1 MRQIFTLQLLFSTI
15 RLSTPLV
22 LAALG
27 GLYSERSGVINIA
40 LEGLLL
46 SGAFTAASVTYYAGS
61 SAAPWLPA
69 GYTQYSPWVGLAAA
83 ILAGALVAYL
93 IALACIKFKA
103 NQVVTG
109 TGINILFL
117 GLPAVLSG
125 ALFLSSG
132 STPQIPKEDLLPVLY
147 RFVPSFIPQWRIL
160 TDVSVISLLAL
171 IVVLVTKY
179 VLYRTPFGLRLRAV
193 GENPE
198 AADAAGVGVNRI
210 RYVGVVLSG
219 ALAGIGGAYLSI
231 GQSSLF
237 TRNMAAG
244 RGFIALAA
252 LIFGKWRPVQ
262 TMLACLLF
270 GLADALTIQLQGVPV
285 SILSFRIAM
294 VVLIFLVLWFIVHQL
309 PFLNRNRIVEL
320 ASAAVVCG
328 IASRVIYAS
337 TRGIQNLEIPV
348 QFIAMIPYVVT
359 IVVLAGFIGQSRA
372 PRALGTP
379 YQKER

>member
-1 MRQIFTLQLLFSTI
+1 MRQIFTWSLLFSTI

-46 SGAFTAASVTYYAGS
+46 AGAFTAASVTFYAH
-61 SAAPWLPA
+61 
-69 GYTQYSPWVGLAAA
+69 SPWVGLGAAIIAAA
-83 ILAGALVAYL
+83 AVAG
-93 IALACIKFKA
+93 IHALACIRFRA
-103 NQVVTG
+103 DQVVVG
-109 TGINILFL
+109 TGINILFI

-132 STPQIPKEDLLPVLY
+132 STPQIPKENLLPVLS
-147 RFVPSFIPQWRIL
+147 RFVPFMPAWRIF
-160 TDVSVISLLAL
+160 TDVSIISLLAL
-171 IVVLVTKY
+171 IVVLVTRY
-179 VLYRTPFGLRLRAV
+179 VLYQTPFGLRLRAV

-198 AADAAGVGVNRI
+198 AADAAGVGVNRL
-210 RYVGVVLSG
+210 RYVGVILSG

-270 GLADALTIQLQGVPV
+270 GFADALTIQLQGVPV
-285 SILSFRIAM
+285 SEGFLRAAIFVAGLLVIVFVVYQLSFIRAKALRIGIG
-294 VVLIFLVLWFIVHQL
+294 LILGV
-309 PFLNRNRIVEL
+309 
-320 ASAAVVCG
+320 AVGFTIGYLSV
-328 IASRVIYAS
+328 
-337 TRGIQNLEIPV
+337 RGIGQMELPV
-348 QFIAMIPYVVT
+348 QFIQMIPYVVT
-359 IVVLAGFIGQSRA
+359 IIVLAGFIGQSRA
-372 PRALGTP
+372 PRALGTA

>member
-1 MRQIFTLQLLFSTI
+1 MRQILTLSLLFSTI

-46 SGAFTAASVTYYAGS
+46 AGAFTAASVTYYAHN
-61 SAAPWLPA
+61 
-69 GYTQYSPWVGLAAA
+69 PWVGLGSAIVAGAAVA
-83 ILAGALVAYL
+83 SILAV
-93 IALACIKFKA
+93 ACIRFKA
-103 NQVVTG
+103 DQVVTG
-109 TGINILFL
+109 TGINILFI

-132 STPQIPKEDLLPVLY
+132 STPQIPRENLLPALS
-147 RFVPSFIPQWRIL
+147 RFLPFLPPWRVL
-160 TDVSVISLLAL
+160 TDVSIISVLAL
-171 IVVLVTKY
+171 VVVLVTGY
-179 VLYRTPFGLRLRAV
+179 ILYRTPFGLRLRAV

-198 AADAAGVGVNRI
+198 AADAAGVAVNRM
-210 RYVGVVLSG
+210 RYLGVMLSG

-270 GLADALTIQLQGVPV
+270 GLADALTIQMQGV
-285 SILSFRIAM
+285 AK
-294 VVLIFLVLWFIVHQL
+294 L
-309 PFLNRNRIVEL
+309 PWNPAED
-320 ASAAVVCG
+320 
-328 IASRVIYAS
+328 
-337 TRGIQNLEIPV
+337 IPV
-348 QFIAMIPYVVT
+348 QFIQMIPYVVT
-359 IVVLAGFIGQSRA
+359 IIVLAGFIGQSRA
-372 PRALGTP
+372 PKALGSA

>member
-1 MRQIFTLQLLFSTI
+1 VRQIFTFSLLFSTI

-46 SGAFTAASVTYYAGS
+46 AGAFTAASVTFYAH
-61 SAAPWLPA
+61 
-69 GYTQYSPWVGLAAA
+69 SPWVGLGAA
-83 ILAGALVAYL
+83 ILAAAAVAG
-93 IALACIKFKA
+93 IHALACIRFRA
-103 NQVVTG
+103 DQVVVG
-109 TGINILFL
+109 TGINILFI

-132 STPQIPKEDLLPVLY
+132 STPQIPRENLLPVLS
-147 RFVPSFIPQWRIL
+147 RFLPFMPAWRIF
-160 TDVSVISLLAL
+160 TDVSIISLLAL
-171 IVVLVTKY
+171 IVVLVTRY
-179 VLYRTPFGLRLRAV
+179 VLYQTPFGLRLRAV

-198 AADAAGVGVNRI
+198 AADAAGVGVNRL
-210 RYVGVVLSG
+210 RYVGVILSG

-270 GLADALTIQLQGVPV
+270 GFADALTIQLQGVPV
-285 SILSFRIAM
+285 SVYLLRAG
-294 VVLIFLVLWFIVHQL
+294 IFLFSFFILWFIAQL
-309 PFLNRNRIVEL
+309 FIKKKLIAVTVSL
-320 ASAAVVCG
+320 ITGFAVAAVV
-328 IASRVIYAS
+328 AYAT
-337 TRGIQNLEIPV
+337 TRGIEKIEVPV
-348 QFIAMIPYVVT
+348 QFIQMIPYVVT
-359 IVVLAGFIGQSRA
+359 IIVLAGFIGQSRA
-372 PRALGTP
+372 PKALGTP